1 VIAGA
6 ARRRAR
12 AGPRRAGRARGSIAG
27 MAALL
32 LALIAS
38 APGAARADR
47 VGAGELEH
55 QASEALDALR
65 YDEALALLDRAW
77 RQGDSGPARL
87 RRIFAL
93 AGRAAGSM
101 GDEAAARLW
110 FSRWL
115 CLDPDAALP
124 AGTSPKLTSLFGEA
138 RAGLAG
144 ASISARA
151 RRRGRSIEVTVERD
165 PLAMI
170 AAARAGAARADVVA
184 GGARLTASEAGAEAP
199 AQIELID
206 RHGNVLAAIAV
217 EPAAGVDRPPPAAA
231 SGASWYERPLP
242 WAVTA
247 GGLAAAGGV
256 ALGVAVAA
264 RSDLRAL
271 NASSAAHEFSEAR
284 ALERRFDR
292 AQWAARIA
300 FGGAAVAA
308 AVGAVCYVRLRGARV
323 SAAPAD
329 GAPGM
334 SGVTGVIVVWTG
346 SLP

>member
-1 VIAGA
+1 MSASA
-6 ARRRAR
+6 ERRRAR
-12 AGPRRAGRARGSIAG
+12 AGARSAGRARGSIAG
-27 MAALL
+27 VAVLL
-32 LALIAS
+32 LALLAA

-47 VGAGELEH
+47 VGAGELEG
-55 QASEALDALR
+55 QASAALDALR
-65 YDEALALLDRAW
+65 YDEALALVDRAW

-124 AGTSPKLTSLFGEA
+124 AGTSPKLTGLLGEA
-138 RAGLAG
+138 RAALAG
-144 ASISARA
+144 ATTSARA

-170 AAARAGAARADVVA
+170 AAARAGAARADVEA
-184 GGARLTASEAGAEAP
+184 GAARLTASEAGAEAP
-199 AQIELID
+199 AQIELVD
-206 RHGNVLAAIAV
+206 RHGNVLAAITV
-217 EPAAGVDRPPPAAA
+217 EPAAVIDRPPPAAA
-231 SGASWYERPLP
+231 SRAGWYARPLP
-242 WAVTA
+242 WVVTA
-247 GGLAAAGGV
+247 GALAAAGGV
-256 ALGVAVAA
+256 GLGVAVAA
-264 RSDLRAL
+264 RSDIRAL
-271 NASSAAHEFSEAR
+271 NASSAEHEFSEAR

-292 AQWAARIA
+292 AQWTARIA
-300 FGGAAVAA
+300 FGVAAVAA
-308 AVGAVCYVRLRGARV
+308 AVGTVCYVRLRGARV

-329 GAPGM
+329 GAPGA
-334 SGVTGVIVVWTG
+334 SGVTGAIVVWTG